1 MVKRKELME
10 TTKKIN
16 TPKNIGDKM
25 FMSIN
30 TALLIIILIV
40 VIYPLIYIVS
50 SSFSSTSA
58 VMSGRVW
65 LLPVQPSLS
74 GYRAI
79 FENKNILTGYMNT
92 IFYTVVGTALNIFMT
107 IAAAYPLSRK
117 DFRARKPL
125 MFYFVFTMF
134 FTGGI
139 VPSYMLMNN
148 LGILNT
154 RAAMILP
161 VALNVYNMI
170 ITRTF
175 LESTIP
181 TELLEAAQLDGCNDI
196 KFLIRIVIPLSGA
209 VIAVITLFYAVAH
222 WNAFFNA
229 LLYLTDKKLYP
240 LQIFLRDILIL
251 NSIDA
256 SMINID
262 LKTMEAKEGL
272 QQLLKYSLIIV
283 SSVPVMCIYPFI
295 QRYFV
300 KGVMVGSIKG

>member
-1 MVKRKELME
+1 ME

-272 QQLLKYSLIIV
+272 QQLLKY
-283 SSVPVMCIYPFI
+283 PFI

>member
-1 MVKRKELME
+1 
-10 TTKKIN
+10 
-16 TPKNIGDKM
+16 
-25 FMSIN
+25 
-30 TALLIIILIV
+30 
-40 VIYPLIYIVS
+40 
-50 SSFSSTSA
+50 
-58 VMSGRVW
+58 
-65 LLPVQPSLS
+65 
-74 GYRAI
+74 
-79 FENKNILTGYMNT
+79 
-92 IFYTVVGTALNIFMT
+92 
-107 IAAAYPLSRK
+107 
-117 DFRARKPL
+117 
-125 MFYFVFTMF
+125 
-134 FTGGI
+134 
-139 VPSYMLMNN
+139 
-148 LGILNT
+148 
-154 RAAMILP
+154 
-161 VALNVYNMI
+161 MI